1 MNEYMAANRAL
12 WDEWTPIHER
22 SEFYDVEGWKA
33 GRHPLRDFVV
43 DEVGDVDGKDL
54 LHLQCHFGLDTLAW
68 ARRGAR
74 VTGVD
79 FSERAIALARSLAA
93 ETGLEARFIHSDV
106 LELDQALDGDFEVVF
121 TSFGVL
127 WWLPDLTRWARIAA
141 RFVRLGGTLYV
152 AEFHPF
158 AQVMDDGDVTEP
170 TLFYP
175 YFPSPEPLVFPTQGS
190 YADPDAKVEQPVEFG
205 WSHSMG
211 EIVTT
216 IAEAGLRIE
225 FLHEFPF
232 SAFRAMPF
240 LVESDDDSRTW
251 RLPEPYDGKLPL
263 MFALKATKPAS

>member
-141 RFVRLGGTLYV
+141 RFV
-152 AEFHPF
+152 
-158 AQVMDDGDVTEP
+158 
-170 TLFYP
+170 
-175 YFPSPEPLVFPTQGS
+175 
-190 YADPDAKVEQPVEFG
+190 PVEFG

-263 MFALKATKPAS
+263 MFSLKATKPAS

>member
-1 MNEYMAANRAL
+1 
-12 WDEWTPIHER
+12 
-22 SEFYDVEGWKA
+22 
-33 GRHPLRDFVV
+33 VV

-68 ARRGAR
+68 AQRGAH

-127 WWLPDLTRWARIAA
+127 WWLPDLTRWATIAA
-141 RFVRLGGTLYV
+141 RFVRPGGMLYL

-158 AQVMDDGDVTEP
+158 SQVMDDGDVTGP
-170 TLFYP
+170 TLFHP

-190 YADPDAKVEQPVEFG
+190 YADPDAKV
-205 WSHSMG
+205 
-211 EIVTT
+211 
-216 IAEAGLRIE
+216 
-225 FLHEFPF
+225 
-232 SAFRAMPF
+232 
-240 LVESDDDSRTW
+240 RTW

-263 MFALKATKPAS
+263 MFSLKATKPAS